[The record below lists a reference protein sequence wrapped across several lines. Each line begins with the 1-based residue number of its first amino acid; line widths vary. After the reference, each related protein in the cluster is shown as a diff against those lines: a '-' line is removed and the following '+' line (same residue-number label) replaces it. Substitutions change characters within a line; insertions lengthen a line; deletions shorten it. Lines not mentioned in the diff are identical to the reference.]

1 MKTVPLPHKG
11 KHLSRITVDDVAF
24 YYSKKCR
31 VLPQVHLHYIELLT
45 HLEGQGKICFTPAA
59 ILERY
64 HLNLRKRTT
73 EKAKKTA
80 SNKR

>member
-1 MKTVPLPHKG
+1 MSTVPPTKG

-24 YYSKKCR
+24 YYSKQCK
-31 VLPQVHLHYIELLT
+31 VFPSVHAFYIEGLT
-45 HLEGQGKICFTPAA
+45 NLESQGKVCFTPGA

-64 HLNLRKRTT
+64 HMNLTKKLQ
-73 EKAKKTA
+73 ENAKKYA